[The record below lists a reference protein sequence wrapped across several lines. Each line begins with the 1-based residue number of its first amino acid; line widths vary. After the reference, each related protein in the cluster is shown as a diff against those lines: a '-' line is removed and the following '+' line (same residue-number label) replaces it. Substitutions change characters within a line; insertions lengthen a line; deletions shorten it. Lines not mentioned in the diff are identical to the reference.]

1 MLSSHHRPPQLGRV
15 TGEEV
20 ALGCVGNDPGVIDEF
35 SIELGLVPIG
45 VAGEEAHL
53 ERDEF
58 VGVLV
63 EVDRSDP
70 GADRVERPFRTG
82 GIGDPQRDDRGQR
95 NGAALE
101 DHRRC
106 RCVRRP
112 SVKHFLG
119 RQFARAAENDAKGSL
134 FAVFQHEHDP
144 RNAVGVGE
152 CRAGEEVPTTGGH
165 TSSSRVTITCVT
177 PPSNPAVVLS
187 IAAHDP
193 LGGAGLATDLTTFGA
208 LGVHGTVAVTA
219 VTAQHLDRVDR
230 VEPIAPD
237 LVAQQIDAITDSF
250 RIDAVKTGLL
260 GSAEIVGLVADR
272 VVSGVLPAPVVD
284 PVLVDGQG
292 NRFVG
297 SDIERSYRERLLPL
311 AAVVTPN
318 LGEASLLA
326 GRPLRSVDDVDGVA
340 AAAPRSELERWWSP
354 AGPANPEAI
363 DVVVAVD
370 GSCDRLVGPW
380 VETRHVRSSG
390 CTFAAAVAAELGRGE
405 EATVAIAAAKTFVSQ
420 RLAAS
425 QWGALDQAGPISHW
439 SVRPGP

>member
-1 MLSSHHRPPQLGRV
+1 M
-15 TGEEV
+15 
-20 ALGCVGNDPGVIDEF
+20 
-35 SIELGLVPIG
+35 
-45 VAGEEAHL
+45 
-53 ERDEF
+53 
-58 VGVLV
+58 
-63 EVDRSDP
+63 
-70 GADRVERPFRTG
+70 
-82 GIGDPQRDDRGQR
+82 
-95 NGAALE
+95 
-101 DHRRC
+101 
-106 RCVRRP
+106 
-112 SVKHFLG
+112 
-119 RQFARAAENDAKGSL
+119 
-134 FAVFQHEHDP
+134 
-144 RNAVGVGE
+144 
-152 CRAGEEVPTTGGH
+152 
-165 TSSSRVTITCVT
+165 T

-193 LGGAGLATDLTTFGA
+193 LGGAGLAADLTTFGA

-260 GSAEIVGLVADR
+260 GSAEIVDLVADR

-284 PVLVDGQG
+284 PVLVDGRG

-297 SDIERSYRERLLPL
+297 SDVERSYRERLLPL

-340 AAAPRSELERWWSP
+340 AALAALGAERVVVTGGASS
-354 AGPANPEAI
+354 GTEAI

-380 VETRHVRSSG
+380 VETRHVRGSG